1 MLTVTVDGVG
11 AGVGVGEGAAG
22 GAAVDV
28 EPPPP
33 QLASRIAP
41 AMAMPVPEKRE
52 VFMLMHEATSIPGA
66 NSAQTTTCVI
76 LDYRAGKDVSEIVED
91 S

>member
-1 MLTVTVDGVG
+1 VFPAELTMLTVTVDGVG
-11 AGVGVGEGAAG
+11 AAEGAEGAAG

-33 QLASRIAP
+33 QLANRIAP

-52 VFMLMHEATSIPGA
+52 VFMLMHPATSIPDA
-66 NSAQTTTCVI
+66 N
-76 LDYRAGKDVSEIVED
+76 
-91 S
+91 

>member
-1 MLTVTVDGVG
+1 MFPAELTMLTVTVEGVG
-11 AGVGVGEGAAG
+11 AAEGAGEGAAG
-22 GAAVDV
+22 GAALDV

-52 VFMLMHEATSIPGA
+52 VFMLVHGASPIPDA
-66 NSAQTTTCVI
+66 N
-76 LDYRAGKDVSEIVED
+76 
-91 S
+91 